1 MTEPIRLPIAILQR
15 AYCLFK
21 MIPVNHNKK
30 KSTNRFNNQMTSKY
44 KVNLYPPFNTSQF
57 DSDKDRND
65 LSEVYRTSFL
75 KVVIFCMLPRKS
87 FRRYERKMSLNMDAT
102 DTSNIWF

>member
-1 MTEPIRLPIAILQR
+1 MTEPIRLPIPILQR

-30 KSTNRFNNQMTSKY
+30 KSTNRFNNQITSKY
-44 KVNLYPPFNTSQF
+44 KVNLYPPFNISQF
-57 DSDKDRND
+57 DSVKDRND

-75 KVVIFCMLPRKS
+75 KVVIFCMLPWKS
-87 FRRYERKMSLNMDAT
+87 FRRYERKMSLNMYA
-102 DTSNIWF
+102 